1 MWLQQLGFP
10 LTKADLATASAE
22 YVVVQQLKP
31 NLSSWYE
38 LGLNATEPGKEM
50 DSLQTTT
57 ANMPSSAQHSN
68 VRIVVLKAKTLS
80 QLGWQSW
87 MPPPLGLREQQL
99 SPVAPVGTKPGSLC
113 GELKHQRSL
122 GKVAFL

>member
-10 LTKADLATASAE
+10 LTEADLATVSAE
-22 YVVVQQLKP
+22 YLVVQQLEP

-57 ANMPSSAQHSN
+57 ANIPLSAQHLN
-68 VRIVVLKAKTLS
+68 VRILVLKAKTLP
-80 QLGWQSW
+80 QLAW
-87 MPPPLGLREQQL
+87 
-99 SPVAPVGTKPGSLC
+99 
-113 GELKHQRSL
+113 
-122 GKVAFL
+122 